1 MIQSNKIFR
10 AHSGCWNYGSTD
22 EPNYSENPIFK
33 HVFFHAKS
41 NKKRD
46 LTHCML
52 FKMIHFR
59 IYGRKII
66 SRHSVS
72 QIIISKIGFSRNQ
85 SFFINNLNALRYNSG
100 IMDTKSSFSV
110 YMDAEWYLKASR
122 LLMKND

>member
-1 MIQSNKIFR
+1 M
-10 AHSGCWNYGSTD
+10 T
-22 EPNYSENPIFK
+22 
-33 HVFFHAKS
+33 
-41 NKKRD
+41 
-46 LTHCML
+46 
-52 FKMIHFR
+52 HFR

-66 SRHSVS
+66 SRHSG

-110 YMDAEWYLKASR
+110 YMDPAWYLKALR